1 VLVHAR
7 MAAGGTDRH
16 RASLQSDAFARDR
29 KPAAAR
35 GGVVP
40 CRKTREGTGA
50 TGASAARPA
59 ALSAH
64 HPEPAA
70 RDQDAGRDAPRGTGD
85 EAAGGDGNR
94 RHFGEPGR
102 ILAGGLAAS
111 GRFDVCA
118 YDILVHDPAARGSL
132 LTAAVER
139 HVTMAESHGEAIRGA
154 HIIVSAVTASSSADV
169 AREAAANLVPGQ
181 IFADL
186 NSVSP
191 GTKRSNARLIE
202 AAGGRYV
209 DVAVMAPVPPY
220 GLKVPILLGGKAAAD
235 LVTRLA
241 PAGMNFEIVADD
253 IGTASA
259 IKMCRSVMIK
269 GLEALVVECLLGARH
284 YGVEDRVLA
293 SLEETFPP
301 MNWDERADYLVS
313 LVVVHGR
320 RRAAEM
326 REVAVT
332 IREAGLESFMASAM
346 AH

>member
-1 VLVHAR
+1 MNDQTR
-7 MAAGGTDRH
+7 IDDR
-16 RASLQSDAFARDR
+16 SLAVI
-29 KPAAAR
+29 
-35 GGVVP
+35 G
-40 CRKTREGTGA
+40 
-50 TGASAARPA
+50 
-59 ALSAH
+59 
-64 HPEPAA
+64 
-70 RDQDAGRDAPRGTGD
+70 
-85 EAAGGDGNR
+85 
-94 RHFGEPGR
+94 FGEAGR

-154 HIIVSAVTASSSADV
+154 RIIVSAVTAASSADV
-169 AREAAANLVPGQ
+169 AREAASNLVPGQ

-235 LVTRLA
+235 LVASLA

-293 SLEETFPP
+293 SLEETFPQ

-313 LVVVHGR
+313 RVVVHGR

-332 IREAGLESFMASAM
+332 IREAGLESFMASAT
-346 AH
+346 AQCQDRISDIVDAGAGSRAVGSDFSWRKFADTIAALPASPKQRAPSTH

>member
-1 VLVHAR
+1 MNDQTR
-7 MAAGGTDRH
+7 IDDR
-16 RASLQSDAFARDR
+16 SLAVI
-29 KPAAAR
+29 
-35 GGVVP
+35 G
-40 CRKTREGTGA
+40 
-50 TGASAARPA
+50 
-59 ALSAH
+59 
-64 HPEPAA
+64 
-70 RDQDAGRDAPRGTGD
+70 
-85 EAAGGDGNR
+85 
-94 RHFGEPGR
+94 FGEAGR

-154 HIIVSAVTASSSADV
+154 RIIVSAVTAASSADV
-169 AREAAANLVPGQ
+169 AREAASNLVPGQ

-293 SLEETFPP
+293 SLEETFPQ

-313 LVVVHGR
+313 RVVVHGR

-332 IREAGLESFMASAM
+332 IREAGLESFMASAT
-346 AH
+346 AQCQDRISDIVDAGAGSRAVGSDFSWRKFADTIAALPASPKQRAPSTH

>member
-1 VLVHAR
+1 MNDQTR
-7 MAAGGTDRH
+7 IDDR
-16 RASLQSDAFARDR
+16 SLAVI
-29 KPAAAR
+29 
-35 GGVVP
+35 G
-40 CRKTREGTGA
+40 
-50 TGASAARPA
+50 
-59 ALSAH
+59 
-64 HPEPAA
+64 
-70 RDQDAGRDAPRGTGD
+70 
-85 EAAGGDGNR
+85 
-94 RHFGEPGR
+94 FGEAGR

-154 HIIVSAVTASSSADV
+154 RIIVSAVTAASSADV
-169 AREAAANLVPGQ
+169 AREAASNLVPGQ

-235 LVTRLA
+235 LVASLA

-293 SLEETFPP
+293 SIEETFPQ
-301 MNWDERADYLVS
+301 MNWDVRADYLVS
-313 LVVVHGR
+313 RVVVHGR

-332 IREAGLESFMASAM
+332 IREAGLESFMASAT
-346 AH
+346 AQCQDRISDIVDAGAGSRAVGSDFSWRKFADTIAALPASPKQRAPSTH